1 MPAIDYERAATLLAE
16 SFARAE
22 KTFYDKQE
30 PVATAD
36 VISAADIIFAS
47 STQALREAL
56 LGCVLAKAVEPS
68 VNVRHPYVSHGSDS
82 FNGRTLDENVVNP
95 FFQQKL
101 VPCSKGPYL
110 ASFRRSVK
118 FNDET
123 RAGIRDK
130 AAYDAFLN
138 YLTTLER
145 AKENTVLSL
154 LDYLLFRFVQLRDAA
169 NITVL
174 KISRLSLEQLRGVVT
189 GLLDLESGGLVPVL
203 LVVSM
208 LRTIQTCYRLKWSI
222 THQGINVSDKASGAV
237 GDVTVTQ
244 DGKVLLAI
252 EITERVIEKDRVVST
267 FNTKI
272 LTSGIEDYLFL
283 YSSDAPANDAHAIAR
298 TYFSQ
303 GHEINFLPVADW
315 LINNLAT
322 IGRRCR
328 EHFTAELVRAIDDA
342 KVPAKVKLGWN
353 NIVHATVGA

>member
-1 MPAIDYERAATLLAE
+1 MPIDYDRAAALLAE
-16 SFARAE
+16 SFTRAE
-22 KTFYDKQE
+22 KAFYGKQE
-30 PVATAD
+30 PEASSD
-36 VISAADIIFAS
+36 IKSAADVIFAS

-56 LGCVLAKAVEPS
+56 LGCALAKAVEPT
-68 VNVRHPYVSHGSDS
+68 VNVRHPYVSHGNDS

-95 FFQQKL
+95 FLQQKL

-118 FNDET
+118 FNEET

-138 YLTTLER
+138 YLVALER
-145 AKENTVLSL
+145 ANASNVLRL

-174 KISRLSLEQLRGVVT
+174 KISRLSLEQLRSVVT

-208 LRTIQTCYRLKWSI
+208 LRTVQTCYRLKWEI

-237 GDVTVTQ
+237 GDVTVAH

-283 YSSDAPANDAHAIAR
+283 YSNNAPSEDAHAIAR

-328 EHFTAELVRAIDDA
+328 EHFTAELVQAVDA
-342 KVPAKVKLGWN
+342 PNVPARVKLGWN